1 VTGGMEEER
10 RKDAPI
16 QEEAAAASSNL
27 GATLLRVAW
36 LAILLGMAMEGILLV
51 FSAGLGDLLGLG
63 SIIADLAQNVSWS
76 VLVCLGLSVGTA
88 VRSARV
94 PVMGLLGFLAAPAA
108 FEISRVIHK
117 GSDPGP
123 GNLWER
129 RRGPFSVLACPY
141 KGIGIRMPRAGAR
154 LGESAPVGRGG
165 GPHGGRVR
173 RGRGLWRNR
182 HSPFGRIGPRGIRHY
197 SLVSGRHRGPLPG
210 RLLAGPLLGGSVGDQ
225 YGELRLKIERIPV
238 V

>member
-1 VTGGMEEER
+1 MTGGMEEER

-16 QEEAAAASSNL
+16 QKDAAAASSNL

-51 FSAGLGDLLGLG
+51 LSAGLGDLLGLG

-117 GSDPGP
+117 GAIQALAISGSAGEDLSPFLLALIKGLEYGCLGLALGWVSQRPWGGAVAHMAVGFVVGAVFGGTVIALLAASGP
-123 GNLWER
+123 EVSATILLS
-129 RRGPFSVLACPY
+129 RGVTEVLF
-141 KGIGIRMPRAGAR
+141 
-154 LGESAPVGRGG
+154 PVGC
-165 GPHGGRVR
+165 
-173 RGRGLWRNR
+173 
-182 HSPFGRIGPRGIRHY
+182 
-197 SLVSGRHRGPLPG
+197 SLVLFS
-210 RLLAGPLLGGSVGDQ
+210 AEALGTSMASSD
-225 YGELRLKIERIPV
+225 
-238 V
+238 